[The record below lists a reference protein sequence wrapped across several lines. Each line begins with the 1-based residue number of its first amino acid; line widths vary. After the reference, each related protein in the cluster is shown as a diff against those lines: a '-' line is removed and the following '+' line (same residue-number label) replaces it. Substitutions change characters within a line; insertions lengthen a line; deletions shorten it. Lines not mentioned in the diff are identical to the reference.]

1 MTALKVTETEYWE
14 KYYNSETNYEWN
26 NGYLEEKQVSNHLTY
41 LMYKWFLKLLDHFLE
56 VNPIADFTGLE
67 MGFRLALSDK
77 IDIRKPDLGVVLND
91 NPVPLLLSDRSYK
104 GIFDLCIEALSDSS
118 PKEIE
123 RDTVNKKAEYAAA
136 GVKEYY
142 ILYNDTDLMEFYR
155 LNDNGVYI
163 PIERVDNDIIQST
176 VLPGFQFRISDL
188 YNTPSIDEMINDP
201 VYQGFILPSY
211 QQEKIIRIKAEQL
224 AKKAEQL
231 AKIEAQR
238 AQQEAKRTQDTEKL
252 LQQAQAEIV
261 SLKELLASKE

>member
-26 NGYLEEKQVSNHLTY
+26 NGYLEEKQESNHLTY

-56 VNPIADFTGLE
+56 VHPIADFTGLE

-231 AKIEAQR
+231 AKT
-238 AQQEAKRTQDTEKL
+238 EAKRTQDTEKL

-261 SLKELLASKE
+261 SLKQLLASKE